1 MKIIKLHFAGN
12 HSDEIFVNPE
22 KIVTMR
28 RILWI
33 SQFKKSDGE
42 YERLNYTAVK
52 LSGDDKLVEI
62 DIEETPEQIIEL
74 IKGE

>member
-1 MKIIKLHFAGN
+1 MKIIKLHFADN
-12 HSDEIFVNPE
+12 HSDEIFINPE
-22 KIVTMR
+22 NIVTMQ

-33 SQFKKSDGE
+33 SQFKGPNGE

-52 LSGDDKLVEI
+52 LSGGDKLTEI